1 MADKPSDKSDK
12 DPEKDRQQIAERAAQ
27 QLKRGRLS
35 AFSDRL
41 TGGPVRNEDQK
52 ISRSPAVLLLTGT
65 TVVCFLLAGIFWFI
79 NQSNV
84 EERLLKE
91 AQGFLEQQKY
101 LDAEAR
107 FIQFIAQYPKTD
119 STAAARIGL
128 HRTRVEKYIRT
139 DTPDVIKGMAEFR
152 ELESEC
158 RELPGFSELQD
169 TLRRYT
175 DRLSYAAAIVAELT
189 QSEEALTVS
198 REALD
203 LLKRYTPDGV
213 PQSREQFLV
222 DRQRIAEGAIA
233 RKLTFQATTEKIAA
247 LLAAGDTASA
257 IATREELIQRFPTLA
272 EDKDVRKMLTDILT
286 REKELVVR
294 TDLGR
299 DAVAADP
306 AREQLPA
313 LTLALRTQAASDL
326 TSQSRFLVTFG
337 RDSCW
342 SVDADT
348 GDPRWRRVV
357 GSNAPFAPLPVEG
370 SRQGVLVYSTQFE
383 QLQMLAEDTGEV
395 LWRQTLESR
404 PSAPPIVAAGTVFI
418 TTANNEL
425 WQVAAD
431 TGRALAKLKFPQA
444 ITGPPAVSPDG
455 QFMII
460 PGNQIM
466 VYTVALNPFGCLA
479 ASQIPHGPGSI
490 RVPLVTAGE
499 YFLMCDN
506 QSAAKARVQALQ
518 LDEQSGQLTAVSEN
532 LVDGQVQDPL
542 LLRGY
547 ELFVPSTPQR
557 VTAFRVSDEPGQP
570 PLSLVGSNQLED
582 GLQTRMFLMAGPGGQ
597 VWLAGRDL
605 RKFRTLANAVELDSG
620 LTAEGIHTQPIR
632 LLEDSAFLTTRTAV
646 SDSTFF
652 TRADR
657 EQMQGIWRTA
667 IGSRI
672 VALAPSAGG
681 ESLLAITDY
690 GESYRAPF
698 ADMQKPGFLV
708 ESVSRFRLPDKLA
721 STIDGLVLNDGRPAA
736 WAGLPEPSMWT
747 FTTTGQLEQRWV
759 LPGAPQVP
767 PVTINA
773 GAVFALPG
781 RLHIT
786 GLSGGRT
793 AEDYLSA
800 QTQDKQ
806 QPWKALVA
814 LSGTQI
820 LAVTAANEFVRVEY
834 RDTPRPQLAELSV
847 TKFPHTIEVSPTAT
861 NGYLFAATTDGRL
874 LMMQGGSLEI
884 LAEAPLGGA
893 PSATPRSAGDVVI
906 VEVAGQAAKVFRM
919 QGGLMQTAELPL
931 DGFALAGNPL
941 VVDDG
946 LLVARTDGML
956 AKLDAAGVPTGVSM
970 SLGQAV
976 QSGPARFGNQ
986 IVITGMDGSIYAVDP
1001 ALRR

>member
-1 MADKPSDKSDK
+1 MADKSSDKSEF
-12 DPEKDRQQIAERAAQ
+12 DPEADRQQLAEKAKQ
-27 QLKRGRLS
+27 QLQRGRLS

-65 TVVCFLLAGIFWFI
+65 TIVCFLLAGIFWFI
-79 NQSNV
+79 NQRNV
-84 EERLLKE
+84 EERLLKD
-91 AQGFLEQQKY
+91 AQTFLEQQKY

-107 FIQFIAQYPKTD
+107 FVQFIAQYPKTE

-128 HRTRVEKYIRT
+128 HRTRVEKFILT

-175 DRLSYAAAIVAELT
+175 DRLAYAGAVVAEVT
-189 QSEEALTVS
+189 QSEEALVVS

-203 LLKRYTPDGV
+203 LLQRYSPDGV
-213 PQSREQFLV
+213 PASRLQRLTE
-222 DRQRIAEGAIA
+222 RQRVAEGAIA
-233 RKLTFQATTEKIAA
+233 RKLTFQATSEKISS
-247 LLAAGDTASA
+247 LLQAGDTAGA
-257 IATREELIQRFPTLA
+257 IRTREELIQRFPTLA
-272 EDKDVRKMLTDILT
+272 EDKDVLKMLTDILN

-294 TDLGR
+294 TDLAR
-299 DAVAADP
+299 DAIPADP
-306 AREQLPA
+306 ALEQLPA
-313 LTLALRTQAASDL
+313 LTPALRTQAASDL
-326 TSQSRFLVTFG
+326 TSQNRFVVTCG

-348 GDPRWRRVV
+348 GDPRWRRVI
-357 GSNAPFAPLPVEG
+357 GTGAPFAPLPVDG
-370 SRQGVLVYSTQFE
+370 SRRGVLVYSTQFE

-395 LWRQTLESR
+395 LWRQSIEAR
-404 PSAPPIVAAGTVFI
+404 PSAPPVIAGGTVFI
-418 TTANNEL
+418 TTDNNEL

-431 TGRALAKLKFPQA
+431 SGRALAKLKFPQA
-444 ITGPPAVSPDG
+444 ITGPPAFSGDG
-455 QFMII
+455 QVLII

-466 VYTVALNPFGCLA
+466 VYTISLNPFGCLA
-479 ASQIPHGPGSI
+479 ASRIPHGPGSV
-490 RVPLVTAGE
+490 RVPIASAGN

-506 QSAAKARVQALQ
+506 QTTAKARIQTLR
-518 LDEQSGQLTAVSEN
+518 LEPSGQVTVIAEN
-532 LVDGQVQDPL
+532 PVDGQVQDPM

-570 PLSLVGSNQLED
+570 PLSPVGANQLED

-597 VWLAGRDL
+597 VWLGGRDL
-605 RKFRTLANAVELDSG
+605 RKFRTLANAVELESG
-620 LTAEGIHTQPIR
+620 LTAEGVHTQPIR
-632 LLEDSAFLTTRTAV
+632 LLEDSAFLTTRTSV

-672 VALAPSAGG
+672 VATAPSAGG

-690 GESYRAPF
+690 GESYRVPF
-698 ADMQKPGFLV
+698 AELKRQSFLL

-721 STIDGLVLNDGRPAA
+721 STINGFVLNDGRPAA
-736 WAGLPEPSMWT
+736 WSGLPEPLMWT
-747 FTTTGQLEQRWV
+747 FTTTGQLEQRWT
-759 LPGAPQVP
+759 LPGVPEVP
-767 PVTINA
+767 PVAINA
-773 GAVFALPG
+773 GAVYAVPG
-781 RLHIT
+781 KLHLT
-786 GLSGGRT
+786 GLSEGRT

-800 QTQDKQ
+800 QTQDRQ

-814 LSGTQI
+814 ISGTQV
-820 LAVTAANEFVRVEY
+820 LAVTAGNEFVRVEY

-847 TKFPHTIEVSPTAT
+847 VKFPHTIEVAPSAA

-874 LMMQGGSLEI
+874 LMMQASSLEI
-884 LAEAPLGGA
+884 LAEAQLGGV
-893 PSATPRSAGDVVI
+893 PSASPKVAGQVVI
-906 VEVAGQAAKVFRM
+906 VEVAGQAAKVFRI
-919 QGGLMQTAELPL
+919 QGGLAPASELQL
-931 DGFALAGNPL
+931 AGFGIAGNPL
-941 VVDDG
+941 AVDDG
-946 LLVARTDGML
+946 VLVARTDGML
-956 AKLDAAGVPTGVSM
+956 TKLDTAGVPTGASM
-970 SLGQAV
+970 SVGQAV
-976 QSGPARFGNQ
+976 QSGLVRFGNQ
-986 IVITGMDGSIYAVDP
+986 IVITGMDGSFYAIDP

>member
-1 MADKPSDKSDK
+1 MADKSSDKSEL
-12 DPEKDRQQIAERAAQ
+12 DPEADRQQLAEKAKQ
-27 QLKRGRLS
+27 QLQRGRLS

-65 TVVCFLLAGIFWFI
+65 TIVCFLLAGIFWFI
-79 NQSNV
+79 NQRNV
-84 EERLLKE
+84 EERLLKD
-91 AQGFLEQQKY
+91 AQTFLEQQKY

-107 FIQFIAQYPKTD
+107 FVQFIAQYPKTE

-128 HRTRVEKYIRT
+128 HRTRVEKFILT

-158 RELPGFSELQD
+158 RELPGFNELQD

-175 DRLSYAAAIVAELT
+175 DRLAYAGAVIAEVT
-189 QSEEALTVS
+189 QSEEALVVS

-203 LLKRYTPDGV
+203 LLQRYSPDGV
-213 PQSREQFLV
+213 PASRLQRLTE
-222 DRQRIAEGAIA
+222 RQRVAEGAIA
-233 RKLTFQATTEKIAA
+233 RKLTFQATSEKISS
-247 LLAAGDTASA
+247 LLQAGDTAGA
-257 IATREELIQRFPTLA
+257 IRTREELIQRFPTLA
-272 EDKDVRKMLTDILT
+272 EDKDVLKMLTDILN

-294 TDLGR
+294 TDLAR
-299 DAVAADP
+299 DAIPADP
-306 AREQLPA
+306 ALEQLPA
-313 LTLALRTQAASDL
+313 LTPALRTQAASDL
-326 TSQSRFLVTFG
+326 TSQNRFVVTFG

-348 GDPRWRRVV
+348 GDPRWRRVI
-357 GSNAPFAPLPVEG
+357 GAGAPFAPLPVDG
-370 SRQGVLVYSTQFE
+370 SRRGVLVYSTQFE

-395 LWRQTLESR
+395 LWRQSIEAR
-404 PSAPPIVAAGTVFI
+404 PSAPPVIAAGTVFI
-418 TTANNEL
+418 TTDNNEL

-431 TGRALAKLKFPQA
+431 SGRALAKLKFPQA
-444 ITGPPAVSPDG
+444 ITGPPAFSSDG
-455 QFMII
+455 QVLII

-466 VYTVALNPFGCLA
+466 VYTISLNPFGCLA
-479 ASQIPHGPGSI
+479 ASRIPHGPGSV
-490 RVPLVTAGE
+490 RVPIASAGS

-506 QSAAKARVQALQ
+506 QTTAKARIQTLG
-518 LDEQSGQLTAVSEN
+518 LEPSGQVTVIAEN
-532 LVDGQVQDPL
+532 PVDGQVQDPM

-570 PLSLVGSNQLED
+570 PLSLVGANQLED

-597 VWLAGRDL
+597 VWLGGRDL
-605 RKFRTLANAVELDSG
+605 RKFRTLANAVELESG
-620 LTAEGIHTQPIR
+620 LTAEGVHTQPIR
-632 LLEDSAFLTTRTAV
+632 LLEDSAFLTTRTSV

-672 VALAPSAGG
+672 VATASSAGG

-690 GESYRAPF
+690 GESYRVPF
-698 ADMQKPGFLV
+698 AELKRQSFLL

-721 STIDGLVLNDGRPAA
+721 SPINGFVLNDGRPAA
-736 WAGLPEPSMWT
+736 WSGLPEPLMWT
-747 FTTTGQLEQRWV
+747 FTTTGQLEQRWT
-759 LPGAPQVP
+759 LPGAPEVP
-767 PVTINA
+767 PVAINA
-773 GAVFALPG
+773 GAVYALPG
-781 RLHIT
+781 KLHLT
-786 GLSGGRT
+786 GLSEGRT

-800 QTQDKQ
+800 QTQDRQ

-814 LSGTQI
+814 ISGTQV
-820 LAVTAANEFVRVEY
+820 LAVTAGNEFVRVEY

-847 TKFPHTIEVSPTAT
+847 VKFPHTIEVAPSAA

-874 LMMQGGSLEI
+874 LMMQASSLEI
-884 LAEAPLGGA
+884 LAEAQLGGI
-893 PSATPRSAGDVVI
+893 PSASPKVAGQVVI
-906 VEVAGQAAKVFRM
+906 VEVAGQAAKVFRI
-919 QGGLMQTAELPL
+919 QGGLAPASELQL
-931 DGFALAGNPL
+931 GGFGIAGNPL
-941 VVDDG
+941 AVDDG
-946 LLVARTDGML
+946 VLVARTDGML
-956 AKLDAAGVPTGVSM
+956 TKLDTAGVPTGASM
-970 SLGQAV
+970 SVGQSV
-976 QSGPARFGNQ
+976 QSGLVRFGNQ
-986 IVITGMDGSIYAVDP
+986 IVITGMDGSFYAIDP